1 MRMTINKTE
10 TYEPL
15 LAECKKIV
23 SQKNRYDVVAIIDN
37 ARVNA
42 DDTVND
48 GDAPESDWEYMFTAT
63 IGSQLSTGEYNRN
76 VVGFFTK
83 RGITF

>member
-1 MRMTINKTE
+1 MTTKSYE
-10 TYEPL
+10 TL
-15 LAECKKIV
+15 LTDCKKIT
-23 SQKNRYDVVAIIDN
+23 SQKSRYDVDAIIDN

-42 DDTVND
+42 DDTIRD
-48 GDAPESDWEYMFTAT
+48 GDAPESDWEYLFTAT
-63 IGSQLSTGEYNRN
+63 IGSQLSTGEYDRH

>member
-1 MRMTINKTE
+1 MRTK
-10 TYEPL
+10 TYETL
-15 LAECKKIV
+15 LTECKKVV
-23 SQKNRYDVVAIIDN
+23 SQVNRYDIDAIIDN

-42 DDTVND
+42 DDTIND

-63 IGSQLSTGEYNRN
+63 IGSQLSTGEYNHN

>member
-1 MRMTINKTE
+1 MTTKSYE
-10 TYEPL
+10 TL
-15 LAECKKIV
+15 LTDCKKIT
-23 SQKNRYDVVAIIDN
+23 SQKSRYDVDAIIDN

-42 DDTVND
+42 DDTIRD
-48 GDAPESDWEYMFTAT
+48 GDAPESDWGYLFTAT
-63 IGSQLSTGEYNRN
+63 IGSQLSTGEYDHH